1 MPEIPPSPPRS
12 SNQEVLISAC
22 SDNNHY
28 WRDLRHY
35 KELFLFLAWRDIR
48 VRYKQT
54 SLGIAWALIRP
65 LLTMLAFTLVFGRLA
80 GMPDNGRPY
89 PLLVLAGLLPWQ
101 FFASN
106 AQNTAN
112 CLLANA
118 GMITK
123 VYFPRIILPASTV
136 MVNVVDFAV
145 AMPLLLLLMLSYGLL
160 PGVQVVALPFFLIQ
174 LFCLAFGCGIWMA
187 ALTARYRDLTHAV
200 PFLILVGLYISPVG
214 FSSSAVPE
222 NWHTVFAMNPMA
234 TIIDGFRWSIL
245 NTPAPSV
252 TNIALSWLITLLL
265 GISGWSY
272 FRSIEPDLAEIL

>member
-1 MPEIPPSPPRS
+1 MDQTSKHDSPERETVI
-12 SNQEVLISAC
+12 AAHGG
-22 SDNNHY
+22 NNDY
-28 WRDLRHY
+28 WNDLWRY
-35 KELFLFLAWRDIR
+35 KELFVFLAWRDIR

-80 GMPDNGRPY
+80 GMPDDGRPY
-89 PLLVLAGLLPWQ
+89 PLLVLAGLIPWQ

-136 MVNVVDFAV
+136 VVNIVDLAV
-145 AMPLLLLLMLSYGLL
+145 AMPLLFVFMLTYGQV
-160 PGVQVVALPFFLIQ
+160 PGVQVVALPFFLMQ
-174 LFCLAFGCGIWMA
+174 LFCLAFGCGIWLA
-187 ALTARYRDLTHAV
+187 ALTVRYRDLTHAV

-222 NWHTVFAMNPMA
+222 NWHTIFALNPMA
-234 TIIDGFRWSIL
+234 AIIDGFRWSIL
-245 NTPAPSV
+245 DTPAPSL
-252 TNIALSWLITLLL
+252 TNIAISWLITLFFS
-265 GISGWSY
+265 ISGWRY
-272 FRSIEPDLAEIL
+272 FRSIEPDMAEIL